1 MGADHQI
8 FETTA
13 LSRSLSRTHL
23 PPSFIICLIT
33 SGGRV
38 SGGLPPKAISAASS
52 PSAKTQLKFKMICSE
67 RSAAIS
73 AGRISMHLL
82 HYVGQSDSD
91 PPPTTTPSYY
101 QDCTPSSGWRQTCLR
116 THPYYMTSSLFLC
129 LVNLINFFCSPYEGL
144 FVTT

>member
-38 SGGLPPKAISAASS
+38 SGELPPKAISAASS

-91 PPPTTTPSYY
+91 PPSPHYYHPPTPLVLSALYS
-101 QDCTPSSGWRQTCLR
+101 QLR
-116 THPYYMTSSLFLC
+116 VEVDLST
-129 LVNLINFFCSPYEGL
+129 NSPLLYDK
-144 FVTT
+144 

>member
-38 SGGLPPKAISAASS
+38 SGELPPKAISAASS

-91 PPPTTTPSYY
+91 PPPSPLLPPPRTISTVLPA
-101 QDCTPSSGWRQTCLR
+101 QGGLR

-129 LVNLINFFCSPYEGL
+129 LEN
-144 FVTT
+144 